1 MSAVRPCGGKVRP
14 TTLASAPEEEEKGEG
29 QREIT
34 GYSTAPKS
42 ATNSGGISVL
52 RREICETWRREPKG
66 KRKEMVE
73 SSGVYKGRL
82 FGVWEGRG
90 RGGID
95 GKRSQWRSNGR
106 RLGKALTG
114 GFHLSVVKKK

>member
-14 TTLASAPEEEEKGEG
+14 ITLANAPEEEEKGEG

-52 RREICETWRREPKG
+52 RREILMPWGDLCEGKKREEEEEYWGFIGEGTEWPL
-66 KRKEMVE
+66 R
-73 SSGVYKGRL
+73 SSR
-82 FGVWEGRG
+82 ERDRG
-90 RGGID
+90 RDQGD
-95 GKRSQWRSNGR
+95 GFQ
-106 RLGKALTG
+106 
-114 GFHLSVVKKK
+114 